1 MGSPEQL
8 QLILEPESK
17 VYFDPVIVLDFQS
30 LYPSMV
36 IAYNYCYSTILGKI
50 ANLNELNHPSNTEE
64 IVLGALKYSPNV
76 CFRTIYEGIY

>member
-8 QLILEPESK
+8 QLILEPQSK

-50 ANLNELNHPSNTEE
+50 ANLVQMSNETRNREE
-64 IVLGALKYSPNV
+64 IILGAIKYLPSV
-76 CFRTIYEGIY
+76 RFLL